1 MTPAPIPARPAE
13 SLEQLA
19 ALETSSRIRYRG
31 RPATVLEIRRE
42 QIAYFA
48 RAAVVLEVLFDDRPE
63 PERLVAATDNLDA
76 FELLP
81 RPRVYAEEVP
91 A

>member
-1 MTPAPIPARPAE
+1 MTPAPIPARLAE

-19 ALETSSRIRYRG
+19 ALETSDRIRYRG
-31 RPATVLEIRRE
+31 RPATVLET
-42 QIAYFA
+42 APGATLFGPT
-48 RAAVVLEVLFDDRPE
+48 AVLTVLFDDLDELPATI
-63 PERLVAATDNLDA
+63 VADLDNLDA

-81 RPRVYAEEVP
+81 RPRVYAPEEAP